1 MAIIATPTQRVIV
14 QGITGREGLSRAR
27 LMLDYGTRL
36 IGGVTPGKGGQTA
49 ADVPVFDTV
58 RQACDE
64 LGAIDVSVLFIPAPL
79 VRNAALEA
87 LDAGVKT
94 LIIVPDRVPVYDVLE
109 IDAAARA
116 NGARFIGPNTLG
128 VLSPEQAVLGM
139 MGGRADAIREWAF
152 SGPVGITSR
161 SGGITTSMAYYL
173 AQAGIGASTV
183 VHVGGDSIV
192 GMPHAQILRLFE
204 QDAQTRLVVMFGEI
218 GTSQEEEAAD
228 LIEQGLFTKPLIA
241 YIGGKAAKEGTRFS
255 HAGAIIEGGRGTHA
269 GKVERLRAAGATIAE
284 AFADIP
290 RLAAEVLASLPVHEP
305 PSADDPQTWRTA
317 ITDIKPNAIRL
328 RGQRLDALMGDMTFS
343 QAIFLALTGRMPEPH
358 IAPLIDAIFVSSI
371 DHGTT
376 PPSTLAARTAA
387 STGAPLNAA
396 IAAGLLSINRHHGGA
411 VEGCMRV
418 LGEVQAHV
426 NEGAT
431 PEGVTLE
438 EAAQIIVEE
447 YRASKR
453 KLPGLGHRLH
463 TADPRTRRLLA
474 LADDCG
480 VAGAGVAAIRAL
492 QQAFTRVTGK
502 SLPINVDGALAAIL
516 VDLQVPPELG
526 NAFFMIART
535 PGLVAQVT
543 EEQQREKPMRVIMPD
558 RSVYDGP

>member
-27 LMLDYGTRL
+27 LMLNYGTQL

-49 ADVPVFDTV
+49 AGVPVFDTV
-58 RQACDE
+58 RQARDE

-128 VLSPEQAVLGM
+128 LLSPGQAVLGM

-173 AQAGIGASTV
+173 AQAGIGASTA

-204 QDAQTRLVVMFGEI
+204 RDAQTRLVVMFGEI

-269 GKVERLRAAGATIAE
+269 GKVERLRAAGAIIAE

-290 RLAAEVLASLPVHEP
+290 RLAAEVLASLTVDEA
-305 PSADDPQTWRTA
+305 PSTDAPQVWRTS
-317 ITDIKPNAIRL
+317 ITDIRPNAIRL
-328 RGQRLDALMGDMTFS
+328 RGQRLDALMGDVTFS
-343 QAIFLALTGRMPEPH
+343 QVIFLALTGRMPEPH
-358 IAPLIDAIFVSSI
+358 VAPLIDAIFVSSI

-418 LGEVQAHV
+418 LDEVQARV
-426 NEGAT
+426 NEGST
-431 PEGVTLE
+431 F
-438 EAAQIIVEE
+438 EASAQAIVED

-453 KLPGLGHRLH
+453 KLPGLGHRVH
-463 TADPRTRRLLA
+463 TDDPRTGRLLA

-480 VAGAGVAAIRAL
+480 VAAMGVAAIRAL
-492 QQAFTRVTGK
+492 QQAFARATGK

-516 VDLQVPPELG
+516 CDLQVPPEMG

-543 EEQQREKPMRVIMPD
+543 EEQQREKPMRVIMPN
-558 RSVYDGP
+558 RSIYDGP